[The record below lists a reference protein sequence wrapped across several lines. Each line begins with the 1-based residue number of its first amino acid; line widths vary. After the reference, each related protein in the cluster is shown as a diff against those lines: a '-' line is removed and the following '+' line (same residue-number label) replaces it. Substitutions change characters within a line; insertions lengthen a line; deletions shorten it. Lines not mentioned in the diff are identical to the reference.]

1 MSKSQNVETAT
12 KMTDSPESVV
22 RKFFATWADP
32 KPDQLISFFNDDAV
46 FIDGPRGV
54 HRGVDAIKSEFE
66 AMQAMGLGSV
76 MIDVKSLV
84 TDGRTVMMER
94 VDNFHFDGK
103 PISLEVMAAVE
114 IDADGRIKRWRD
126 SYDLKSLTDQIEAA
140 GIDVPE

>member
-114 IDADGRIKRWRD
+114 IDAD
-126 SYDLKSLTDQIEAA
+126 QAVA
-140 GIDVPE
+140 

>member
-32 KPDQLISFFNDDAV
+32 KADQLISFFNDDAV

-94 VDNFHFDGK
+94 VDNFRFDGK
-103 PISLEVMAAVE
+103 PFSLEVMAAVE

-126 SYDLKSLTDQIEAA
+126 SYDLKSFTDQIEAA